1 MDGGKQ
7 KRRRSPKQKV
17 SGYNNYGSK
26 IVFSKAATEQEFPHD
41 VSVGRMISYLIGISL
56 NLVIFAYLT
65 QLKASDDCMCAEA
78 RGWMPT
84 FLQYALAFSIMLI
97 PFTMFL
103 RTRIDIMA
111 FMWQNGSLKA
121 LGLFAFGIG
130 IIKAYAM
137 LNYALDLYRCQCAN
151 DWRRLLMLWEGAIS
165 VLLYFALLSVILFL
179 AIRNVF

>member
-137 LNYALDLYRCQCAN
+137 LTMPSISIDAN
-151 DWRRLLMLWEGAIS
+151 APMIGDDSSCCGKAPS
-165 VLLYFALLSVILFL
+165 AFFSTSHYSLSSSS
-179 AIRNVF
+179 